1 MPLPTVVQGNG
12 KIGVK
17 PMNFGAS
24 RFLSLAVHLG
34 THPLAVVDVLKKNNA
49 RDEYLSV
56 GGK

>member
-1 MPLPTVVQGNG
+1 
-12 KIGVK
+12 
-17 PMNFGAS
+17 MNFGAS